1 MFTIRK
7 REREP
12 NSNNNTKQ
20 NRQRAEQYP
29 MQYCLYFI
37 KALKQS
43 GTNMLY
49 TGTGIIL
56 ALHSIHYTQ
65 QSTNVLTQC
74 AYILTS
80 VHMNRSRHG
89 RLKTLL
95 LFFCSL
101 LGIHTNALMFI
112 SQQFAFLLFISIHI
126 LQWQWIHFIHCAI
139 NVAHLLFSFAPCN
152 AFIVS

>member
-126 LQWQWIHFIHCAI
+126 LQWQ
-139 NVAHLLFSFAPCN
+139 
-152 AFIVS
+152 